1 VPLVRWPTDISAGA
15 SRVDKDVRAGEAMQ
29 EHKQSGRDKKIL
41 LSGVFGPFGVD
52 DDFGRRENIMELF
65 HNQVTREQGVASF
78 RFHHRSFG
86 LYFLAENVDAD
97 VTVLDFPSRERFVRE
112 LRNGYDIVGISFIA
126 PNFVKAREMARL
138 VRLHAPGAVVVLGGH
153 GAAIEGVERLIDC
166 DHVVKGEGIAWL
178 RRFLG
183 QDPDAPILHPVL
195 PSTERQSILGVPLT
209 GVCSSLLVPGLG
221 CVNGCRFCSTT
232 HFFGKTYTSYLP
244 TGRAI
249 FETAARIADA
259 RGTDTFFVMDE
270 NFLKDTGRARELL
283 AEMERERRFFRF
295 QIFSSAEA
303 ILAFGLDDLVRLGVT
318 FVWMGVETKS
328 REANF
333 TKNQGVDP
341 KRLVQELRDRGINV
355 LASGI
360 LCMEHHTPE
369 NIQED
374 IDHLVDLEADFTQF
388 MLLTPLPT
396 TALYQE
402 KKAGGLLRQDLPYE
416 EWHGQKMLNYDHP
429 HFPGD
434 APERWI
440 KRAFRQEHE
449 ENSSS
454 IYRVTDTACRG
465 YRYLA
470 GLKHRDACLEARLA
484 QARERAAE
492 YALILPVIESH
503 AVNGLERERAVDLA
517 RRMTEAL
524 GRPGLRERALR
535 LAARFFAARWR
546 WRVRLFGDA
555 IQPVTLMTHYPAGR
569 PARGA
574 AQPAIRPLPQVHEK
588 RRRPQAAAV
597 G

>member
-1 VPLVRWPTDISAGA
+1 MREQA
-15 SRVDKDVRAGEAMQ
+15 S
-29 EHKQSGRDKKIL
+29 SGKKKIL

-52 DDFGRRENIMELF
+52 DDYGRRENIMELF
-65 HNQVTREQGVASF
+65 HNQVTREQGAASF

-97 VTVLDFPSRERFVRE
+97 VTVLDFPTKERFERE

-166 DHVVKGEGIAWL
+166 DHVIRGEGVAWL

-183 QDPDAPILHPVL
+183 QDPEAPIVHPVL

-232 HFFGKTYTSYLP
+232 HFFGKTYTSYLA

-249 FETAARIADA
+249 FENAVRIADA
-259 RGTDTFFVMDE
+259 RGTDSFFVMDE
-270 NFLKDTGRARELL
+270 NFLKDTSRARELL
-283 AEMERERRFFRF
+283 AEMEREKRFFRF

-303 ILAFGLDDLVRLGVT
+303 ILAFGLDELVRLGVN
-318 FVWMGVETKS
+318 FIWMGVETKR

-333 TKNQGVDP
+333 TKNAGVDP
-341 KRLVQELRDRGINV
+341 KWLVRELRNRGINV

-360 LCMEHHTPE
+360 LCMEHHTQE

-374 IDHLVDLEADFTQF
+374 IDHLVDLESDFTQF

-402 KKAGGLLRQDLPYE
+402 KKASGALREDLPFE
-416 EWHGQKMLNYDHP
+416 EWHGQKMLNYRHP

-434 APERWI
+434 SAERWI
-440 KRAFRQEHE
+440 RQAFRQEYA

-454 IYRVTDTACRG
+454 IYRVTETACRG
-465 YRYLA
+465 YRHLA
-470 GLKHRDACLEARLA
+470 GLAKRDACLETRLA
-484 QARERAAE
+484 QARERLEE
-492 YALILPVIESH
+492 YRLILPVVERH
-503 AVNGLERERAVDLA
+503 AVNDLERERAADLA
-517 RRMTEAL
+517 RRITEAV
-524 GRPGLRERALR
+524 GKPGLRARVFQTIVRAL
-535 LAARFFAARWR
+535 AARWR
-546 WRVRLFGDA
+546 ARVWLFGDA
-555 IQPVTLMTHYPAGR
+555 IQPETILTRYTAGKAAHGAIPAVEC
-569 PARGA
+569 
-574 AQPAIRPLPQVHEK
+574 PLPETQES
-588 RRRPQAAAV
+588 RRLPQAAAV
-597 G
+597 GVR

>member
-1 VPLVRWPTDISAGA
+1 MVKETSAG
-15 SRVDKDVRAGEAMQ
+15 Q
-29 EHKQSGRDKKIL
+29 HKKIL

-52 DDFGRRENIMELF
+52 DDYGRRENIMELF
-65 HNQVTREQGVASF
+65 HNQVTREQGMASF

-97 VTVLDFPSRERFVRE
+97 VTVLDFPSKERFERE
-112 LRNGYDIVGISFIA
+112 LRNGYDVVGISFIA

-138 VRLHAPGAVVVLGGH
+138 VRLHVPEAVILLGGH
-153 GAAIEGVERLIDC
+153 GAAIEGVERLIEC
-166 DHVVKGEGIAWL
+166 DHVIKGEGIAWL

-183 QDPDAPILHPVL
+183 QDPDAPIMHPVL

-232 HFFGKTYTSYLP
+232 HFFGKTYTSYLA

-249 FETAARIADA
+249 FENAARIADA

-270 NFLKDTGRARELL
+270 NFLKDTRRARELL
-283 AEMERERRFFRF
+283 AEMEREKRFFRF

-303 ILAFGLDDLVRLGVT
+303 ILAFGLDDLVRLGVN
-318 FVWMGVETKS
+318 FVWMGVETKN

-333 TKNQGVDP
+333 TKNAGVDP
-341 KRLVQELRDRGINV
+341 KWLVRELRDRGINV

-374 IDHLVDLEADFTQF
+374 IDHLVDLESDFTQF

-402 KKAGGLLRQDLPYE
+402 KKASGLLREDLPYE
-416 EWHGQKMLNYDHP
+416 EWHGQKMLNYRHP
-429 HFPGD
+429 HFPDD
-434 APERWI
+434 AAERWI
-440 KRAFRQEHE
+440 RQAFRQEYA

-454 IYRVTDTACRG
+454 IYRVTETALRG
-465 YRYLA
+465 YLHLA
-470 GLKHRDACLEARLA
+470 GLEHRDACLEARFA

-492 YALILPVIESH
+492 YALILPVIQRH
-503 AVNGLERERAVDLA
+503 PVNSLERERAADLTG
-517 RRMTEAL
+517 RMTRAI
-524 GRPGLRERALR
+524 GRPGLRERALQLAVR
-535 LAARFFAARWR
+535 LFAARWR

-555 IQPVTLMTHYPAGR
+555 IQPATLVTRYPAGR
-569 PARGA
+569 A
-574 AQPAIRPLPQVHEK
+574 AQGVPKLADCPLPEARK
-588 RRRPQAAAV
+588 ARRAPQPAAV
-597 G
+597 GERSSASRA

>member
-1 VPLVRWPTDISAGA
+1 
-15 SRVDKDVRAGEAMQ
+15 MQ
-29 EHKQSGRDKKIL
+29 ERAAAGKKKIL

-52 DDFGRRENIMELF
+52 DDYGRRENIMELF

-97 VTVLDFPSRERFVRE
+97 VTVLDFPTREGFERE
-112 LRNGYDIVGISFIA
+112 LQNGYDIVGISFIA

-138 VRLHAPGAVVVLGGH
+138 SRLHAPGAVILLGGH
-153 GAAIEGVERLIDC
+153 GAAIEGVEKLIDC
-166 DHVVKGEGIAWL
+166 DHVIKGEGIAWL

-183 QDPDAPILHPVL
+183 QDPAAPIVHPVL

-249 FETAARIADA
+249 FENAVRIADQ
-259 RGTDTFFVMDE
+259 RGTDSFFVMDE
-270 NFLKDTGRARELL
+270 NFLKDTRRARELL
-283 AEMERERRFFRF
+283 AEMEREQRFFRF

-303 ILAFGLDDLVRLGVT
+303 ILAFGLDDLVRLGVN
-318 FVWMGVETKS
+318 FIWMGVETKS

-333 TKNQGVDP
+333 TKNAGVDP
-341 KRLVQELRDRGINV
+341 KRLVRDLRDRGINV

-402 KKAGGLLRQDLPYE
+402 KKASGLLREDLPFE
-416 EWHGQKMLNYDHP
+416 EWHGQKMLNYNHP

-434 APERWI
+434 AAERWI
-440 KRAFRQEHE
+440 RQAFRQEYA

-470 GLKHRDACLEARLA
+470 GLEQRDACLEARLA
-484 QARERAAE
+484 QARTRAAE
-492 YALILPVIESH
+492 YALILPVIERH
-503 AVNGLERERAVDLA
+503 AVNELERERVVELT
-517 RRMTEAL
+517 RRMDEAL
-524 GRPGLRERALR
+524 GKPGLRKRALQLVVR
-535 LAARFFAARWR
+535 LFAARWR
-546 WRVRLFGDA
+546 WRVWLFGDA
-555 IQPVTLMTHYPAGR
+555 IQPATLVTRYRAGR
-569 PARGA
+569 VARGI
-574 AQPAIRPLPQVHEK
+574 AQPAACPQPEVHKAQRLP
-588 RRRPQAAAV
+588 RAAAV
-597 G
+597 GVRL

>member
-1 VPLVRWPTDISAGA
+1 MRERA
-15 SRVDKDVRAGEAMQ
+15 S
-29 EHKQSGRDKKIL
+29 SGKKKIL

-52 DDFGRRENIMELF
+52 DDYGRRENIMELF
-65 HNQVTREQGVASF
+65 HNQVTREQGAASF

-97 VTVLDFPSRERFVRE
+97 VTVLDFPTKERFERE

-138 VRLHAPGAVVVLGGH
+138 VRLHAPGAEVVLGGH

-166 DHVVKGEGIAWL
+166 DHVIRGEGIAWL

-183 QDPDAPILHPVL
+183 QDPDAPIVHPVL

-232 HFFGKTYTSYLP
+232 HFFGKTYTSYLA

-249 FETAARIADA
+249 FENAVRIADA

-283 AEMERERRFFRF
+283 AEMEREQRFFRF

-303 ILAFGLDDLVRLGVT
+303 ILAFGLDDLVRLGVN
-318 FVWMGVETKS
+318 FIWMGVETKH

-333 TKNQGVDP
+333 TKNAGVDP
-341 KRLVQELRDRGINV
+341 KWLVRELRNRGINV

-360 LCMEHHTPE
+360 LCMEHHTQE

-374 IDHLVDLEADFTQF
+374 IDHLVDLEADFSQF

-402 KKAGGLLRQDLPYE
+402 KKASGRAPRGPAVRGVARAEDAQLPPPALPRRLGRALDQAGLPPGVRRELQLDLPG
-416 EWHGQKMLNYDHP
+416 HGHGL
-429 HFPGD
+429 PGV
-434 APERWI
+434 PPPGGPRE
-440 KRAFRQEHE
+440 
-449 ENSSS
+449 
-454 IYRVTDTACRG
+454 
-465 YRYLA
+465 A
-470 GLKHRDACLEARLA
+470 GRLPRDAARPGPREARGV
-484 QARERAAE
+484 
-492 YALILPVIESH
+492 PS
-503 AVNGLERERAVDLA
+503 D
-517 RRMTEAL
+517 
-524 GRPGLRERALR
+524 
-535 LAARFFAARWR
+535 
-546 WRVRLFGDA
+546 
-555 IQPVTLMTHYPAGR
+555 
-569 PARGA
+569 PARGRA
-574 AQPAIRPLPQVHEK
+574 ARGERAGARAGRGP
-588 RRRPQAAAV
+588 RR
-597 G
+597 GG

>member
-1 VPLVRWPTDISAGA
+1 
-15 SRVDKDVRAGEAMQ
+15 MQ
-29 EHKQSGRDKKIL
+29 ERASSGRKKIL

-65 HNQVTREQGVASF
+65 HNQVTREQGAASF

-97 VTVLDFPSRERFVRE
+97 VTVLDFPTKERFERE

-138 VRLHAPGAVVVLGGH
+138 ARLHAPGAVVVLGGH

-166 DHVVKGEGIAWL
+166 DHVIRGEGIAWL

-183 QDPDAPILHPVL
+183 QDPAAPIVHPVL

-232 HFFGKTYTSYLP
+232 HFFGKTYTSYLA

-249 FETAARIADA
+249 FENAVRIADA
-259 RGTDTFFVMDE
+259 RGTDSFFVMDE

-283 AEMERERRFFRF
+283 AQMEREQRFFQF

-318 FVWMGVETKS
+318 FIWMGVETKS

-333 TKNQGVDP
+333 TKNAGVDP
-341 KRLVQELRDRGINV
+341 KWLVRELRHRGITV

-360 LCMEHHTPE
+360 LCMEHHTQQ

-396 TALYQE
+396 TALYLE
-402 KKAGGLLRQDLPYE
+402 KKASGALREDLPYE
-416 EWHGQKMLNYDHP
+416 EWHGQKMLNYTHP

-434 APERWI
+434 AAERWI
-440 KRAFRQEHE
+440 RQAFRQEYA

-454 IYRVTDTACRG
+454 IYRVTETACRG
-465 YRYLA
+465 FRHLA
-470 GLKHRDACLEARLA
+470 GLAKRDACLEARLA
-484 QARERAAE
+484 QARARAAE
-492 YALILPVIESH
+492 YALILPEVGRH
-503 AVNGLERERAVDLA
+503 AVNELERERVADLT
-517 RRMTEAL
+517 RRLTDAL
-524 GRPGLRERALR
+524 GRPGLRARAFQ
-535 LAARFFAARWR
+535 LAIRMLAARWR
-546 WRVRLFGDA
+546 WRIWLFGDA
-555 IQPVTLMTHYPAGR
+555 IQPATIRTRYPA
-569 PARGA
+569 ARGA
-574 AQPAIRPLPQVHEK
+574 RSVAPPVDCPLPEVREAH
-588 RRRPQAAAV
+588 RVPRAAAV
-597 G
+597 GVR

>member
-1 VPLVRWPTDISAGA
+1 MGNGA
-15 SRVDKDVRAGEAMQ
+15 ATGQRKR
-29 EHKQSGRDKKIL
+29 IL

-52 DDFGRRENIMELF
+52 DAYGRRENIMELF
-65 HNQVTREQGVASF
+65 HNQVTREQGLASF

-97 VTVLDFPSRERFVRE
+97 VTVLDFPTRERFERE

-166 DHVVKGEGIAWL
+166 DHVITGEGVAWL

-183 QDPDAPILHPVL
+183 QDPAAPIVHPVL

-221 CVNGCRFCSTT
+221 CVNGCRFCSTS
-232 HFFGKTYTSYLP
+232 HFFGKTYSSYLA

-249 FETAARIADA
+249 FDNAVRIADE
-259 RGTDTFFVMDE
+259 RGTDSFFVMDE
-270 NFLKDTGRARELL
+270 NFLKDTRRARELL
-283 AEMERERRFFRF
+283 ALMERENRFFRF

-303 ILAFGLDDLVRLGVT
+303 IMAFGLDELVRLGVT

-328 REANF
+328 RDANF
-333 TKNQGVDP
+333 TKNAGVDP
-341 KRLVQELRDRGINV
+341 QWLVRELRDRGITV

-360 LCMEHHTPE
+360 LCMEHHTQE

-402 KKAGGLLRQDLPYE
+402 KKAAGLLREDLPYE
-416 EWHGQKMLNYDHP
+416 EWHGQKLLNWEHP

-434 APERWI
+434 AAERWI
-440 KRAFRQEHE
+440 TRAFRQEYA

-454 IYRVTDTACRG
+454 IYRVTETALRG
-465 YRYLA
+465 YRHLA
-470 GLKHRDACLEARLA
+470 AVERRDACLEARFA
-484 QARERAAE
+484 QARERAEE
-492 YALILPVIESH
+492 YALILPEIGRH
-503 AVNGLERERAVDLA
+503 AVNDLERERVADLT
-517 RRMTEAL
+517 RRMTVAL
-524 GRPGLRERALR
+524 GKPGLRARVIRHAVR
-535 LAARFFAARWR
+535 LLAARWR
-546 WRVRLFGDA
+546 WRVWWLGDA
-555 IQPVTLMTHYPAGR
+555 IQPKTIRTRYTA
-569 PARGA
+569 ARGA
-574 AQPAIRPLPQVHEK
+574 QGVVQPLDCPLPQALEA
-588 RRRPQAAAV
+588 RRLPQAAAV
-597 G
+597 GVR

>member
-1 VPLVRWPTDISAGA
+1 MKKQVVP
-15 SRVDKDVRAGEAMQ
+15 
-29 EHKQSGRDKKIL
+29 GRKRIL

-52 DDFGRRENIMELF
+52 DAYGRRENIMELF
-65 HNQVTREQGVASF
+65 HNQVTREQGAASF

-97 VTVLDFPSRERFVRE
+97 VTVLDFPSNEEFERE

-138 VRLHAPGAVVVLGGH
+138 VRQHAPGTVVVLGGH

-166 DHVVKGEGIAWL
+166 DHVIKGEGVAWL

-183 QDPDAPILHPVL
+183 QDPEAPIRHPVL

-232 HFFGKTYTSYLP
+232 HFFGKTYTSYLA

-249 FETAARIADA
+249 FENAVRIADR
-259 RGTDTFFVMDE
+259 RGTDSFFVMDE
-270 NFLKDTGRARELL
+270 NFLKDTSRARELL
-283 AEMERERRFFRF
+283 ELMEREQRFFRF

-303 ILAFGLDDLVRLGVT
+303 IMAFGLDELVRLGVT
-318 FVWMGVETKS
+318 FIWMGVETKS

-333 TKNQGVDP
+333 TKNAGVDA
-341 KRLVQELRDRGINV
+341 RWLVRELRNRGITV

-360 LCMEHHTPE
+360 LCMEHHTQQ

-396 TALYQE
+396 TVLYQE
-402 KKAGGLLRQDLPYE
+402 KKASGQLREDLPFE
-416 EWHGQKMLNYDHP
+416 EWHGQKMLNYVHP

-434 APERWI
+434 SAERWI
-440 KRAFRQEHE
+440 RQAFRQEYA

-454 IYRVTDTACRG
+454 IYRVTETALRG
-465 YRYLA
+465 YLHLA
-470 GLKHRDACLEARLA
+470 GLQDRDGCLEARLA
-484 QARERAAE
+484 QARERLAE
-492 YALILPVIESH
+492 YALILPEIGRH
-503 AVNGLERERAVDLA
+503 AVNNLERERVADLA
-517 RRMTEAL
+517 RRLVSVL
-524 GRPGLRERALR
+524 GKPGLKERLIR
-535 LAARFFAARWR
+535 LGIRVLAARWR
-546 WRVRLFGDA
+546 WRIWLIGDA
-555 IQPVTLMTHYPAGR
+555 IQPKTIRTRYAAAGR
-569 PARGA
+569 ARDA
-574 AQPAIRPLPQVHEK
+574 DPPVACPMPEAQPA
-588 RRRPQAAAV
+588 RRRVRAAEV
-597 G
+597 VVK

>member
-1 VPLVRWPTDISAGA
+1 MEQRVVAG
-15 SRVDKDVRAGEAMQ
+15 Q
-29 EHKQSGRDKKIL
+29 HKKIL

-52 DDFGRRENIMELF
+52 DEYGRRENIMELF
-65 HNQVTREQGVASF
+65 HNQVTRAQGVSSF

-97 VTVLDFPSRERFVRE
+97 VTVLDFPTRERFIRE
-112 LRNGYDIVGISFIA
+112 LKNGYDIVGISFIA

-138 VRLHAPGAVVVLGGH
+138 VRLHAPEAVVLLGGH

-166 DHVVKGEGIAWL
+166 DHVVKGEGISWL

-183 QDPDAPILHPVL
+183 QDPAAPFRHPVL

-249 FETAARIADA
+249 FETASRIADA

-270 NFLKDTGRARELL
+270 NFLKDTRRARELL
-283 AEMERERRFFRF
+283 TLMEREQRFFRF

-303 ILAFGLDDLVRLGVT
+303 IMAFGLDELVRLGVN
-318 FVWMGVETKS
+318 FIWMGVETKS

-341 KRLVQELRDRGINV
+341 RRLVRELRDRGINV

-360 LCMEHHTPE
+360 LCMEHHTQE

-374 IDHLVDLEADFTQF
+374 IDHLVDLEADFAQF

-402 KKAGGLLRQDLPYE
+402 KKAGGLLRENLPFE

-429 HFPGD
+429 QFPGD
-434 APERWI
+434 EPERWI
-440 KRAFRQEHE
+440 KQAFRQEYE

-454 IYRVTDTACRG
+454 IFRVTDTALRG
-465 YRYLA
+465 YLHLA
-470 GLKHRDACLEARLA
+470 GLERRDACLEARLV
-484 QARERAAE
+484 QARERVLE
-492 YALILPVIESH
+492 YAPVLPEIARR
-503 AVNGLERERAVDLA
+503 AVNDLERERVADLT
-517 RRMTEAL
+517 RRLTAAL
-524 GRPGLRERALR
+524 GAPGLRERVLQ
-535 LAARFFAARWR
+535 LAVRVLAARWR
-546 WRVRLFGDA
+546 WRVRWFGDG
-555 IQPVTLMTHYPAGR
+555 IQPATLVTRYLPGR
-569 PARGA
+569 TSGGSVPPSSCP
-574 AQPAIRPLPQVHEK
+574 QPQVREK
-588 RRRPQAAAV
+588 QRVPRVAV
-597 G
+597 LGVHK